1 MTTLTKKDLKRLLS
15 LELKDPHALLGAHP
29 TPGGVVIRARR
40 PDARAVRAIGE
51 ADGQTHELVCVHEA
65 GLFEVLLADRREVF
79 GYELEVEYPGGL
91 TVRGPDPYA
100 FLPSLGEIDVHL
112 AAEGRHEEL
121 SERMG
126 AHVRNL
132 GGVRGV
138 GFAVWAPFALG
149 VSVVGD
155 FNSWDGRLHPMRS
168 LGVSGLWEL
177 FVPGLAPGAV
187 YKYEIRTAMG
197 PIVKTDPYGGF
208 MEKPPVTASIVHEP
222 KYVFRD
228 EAWMKARSAADPW
241 RAPMSIYEV
250 HLGSW
255 RRVPEEG
262 DRSLTYREAAH
273 QLADYA
279 IEQGFTHVE
288 LMPVMEHPFEGSWG
302 YQVTGYFA
310 PTSRYGDP
318 DDFRFFVDH
327 LHERGIGVILDWV
340 PAHFPKDVFSLG
352 RFDGSALY
360 EHLDPRQGEHP
371 DWGTYVFNYGRREVR
386 NFLLA
391 SALHWLDSFHVDGL
405 RVDAVASMLYLDY
418 SRQEGEWVPNE
429 HGGRENLEAVGFI
442 RELNDVIQRRHPGV
456 LMIAEESTSWPAVSR
471 ETHLGGLGFDFK
483 WNMGWMHDTLHYFQ
497 TEPIYRRFHHQSLT
511 FGLLYAWSESYVL
524 PFSHDEVVHGKGS
537 LIQKMPGDRWQKFA
551 NLRALFAYMWAHPG
565 KKLIFQGCEIGQWRE
580 WSHERSLD
588 WHLLDEP
595 EHFGL
600 SRLVKDLNRIYR
612 AEPALFEADV
622 DPQGFQW
629 IDAND
634 ADDNAVSFRRIAPRA
649 GTEVVCVAN
658 LSPVPRHDFRVGLPR
673 EGRWREILNTDAS
686 IYGGSN
692 LGNAGGVDAVAD
704 PFHGL
709 PYSASMEL
717 PPLAVLWFAS
727 PPLPEV
733 AEVAPPSEEER
744 PKIKPSPGREAAK
757 RKRKSTGH

>member
-1 MTTLTKKDLKRLLS
+1 MTTLSRKDLKRLLA

-29 TPGGVVIRARR
+29 TPGGVVVRARR
-40 PDARAVRAIGE
+40 PDARAVRVIEDVG
-51 ADGQTHELVCVHEA
+51 GRTHEMARVHEA
-65 GLFEVLLADRREVF
+65 GLFEVLIPDRPKVF
-79 GYELEVEYPGGL
+79 GYQLEVEYPGDL
-91 TVRGPDPYA
+91 TVLGRDPYA

-121 SERMG
+121 ALRMG
-126 AHVRNL
+126 AHVRDL

-138 GFAVWAPFALG
+138 GFAVWAPTALG

-168 LGVSGLWEL
+168 LGASGLWEL
-177 FVPGLAPGAV
+177 FVPDLGTGAV

-197 PIVKTDPYGGF
+197 PIVKTDPYAGF
-208 MEKPPVTASIVHEP
+208 MEKPPVTASIVHERR
-222 KYVFRD
+222 YVFTD
-228 EAWMKARSAADPW
+228 DAWMKARSAADPW

-262 DRSLTYREAAH
+262 DRALTYREQAT
-273 QLADYA
+273 QLADYV
-279 IEQGFTHVE
+279 IELGFTHVE

-340 PAHFPKDVFSLG
+340 PAHFPKDAFSLG
-352 RFDGSALY
+352 RFDGTALY

-418 SRQEGEWVPNE
+418 SRREGEWVSNQQ
-429 HGGRENLEAVGFI
+429 GGRENLEAVSFL
-442 RELNDVIQRRHPGV
+442 RELNDVIRRRHPGA
-456 LMIAEESTSWPAVSR
+456 LMIAEESTSWPAVSGK
-471 ETHLGGLGFDFK
+471 THLGGLGFDFK

-497 TEPIYRRFHHQSLT
+497 TDPIYRRHHHQNLT
-511 FGLLYAWSESYVL
+511 FGLLYAWSENFVL

-537 LIQKMPGDRWQKFA
+537 LIEKMPGDRWQKFA

-588 WHLLDEP
+588 WHLLAEP
-595 EHFGL
+595 DHHGL
-600 SRLVKDLNRIYR
+600 SQLVKDLNRIYR

-629 IDAND
+629 IDASD
-634 ADDNAVSFRRIAPRA
+634 ADDNVVSFRRIAPRA

-673 EGRWREILNTDAS
+673 EGRWSEILNTDAS

-692 LGNAGGVDAVAD
+692 IGNAGGVDAVAD

-717 PPLAVLWFAS
+717 PPLGVLWFAS
-727 PPLPEV
+727 PPLGEV
-733 AEVAPPSEEER
+733 AEVARASEEGAR
-744 PKIKPSPGREAAK
+744 IRGSRTAPD
-757 RKRKSTGH
+757 